1 MPGHDA
7 HGSAK
12 RRRTLE
18 TLAVKNRSGR
28 APFGAVDGNTLAH
41 RARQPSF
48 RQGKKSERALS
59 PADVRARDAF
69 EPAPPSPMDAEMDAW
84 DGGEADD
91 APFGVSESFHE
102 WLTRVG
108 LRGPLDPDRGGT
120 LVSAGQREELQRVW
134 GDAAETETLRRLV
147 ENLKDGELE
156 MARREQAANERAA
169 AEFEAATETAW
180 RGRLEAASDAELRA
194 KEALSARERAVHA
207 AEAEVREERRAARD
221 AASASDALRTRLDAA
236 TREATREAD
245 RAAGLEEQ
253 LREASEQAS
262 AAGRALAVARHER
275 LAAEEGLRLELA
287 SRTEGFAA
295 EREAYHAT
303 RDEAA
308 ERERARHA
316 EALARARAEARDLR
330 AAAASAAERLRE
342 TTRDGADGKAALKQ
356 ALALREAEA
365 EAGRRSAGEA
375 HRRLR
380 AAEDTVARL
389 EARAGELRAAAE
401 AKIGALERALASAK
415 ASASAAEAAE
425 AVAEEGAA
433 KMKRAAAEAVANAEA
448 KARDAQRLAE
458 AAVRRAEGE
467 AEAAKA
473 EAAKAEARAAREG
486 TRRAKDSCH
495 LPANDALRSALE
507 RITNAHAS
515 AVARAEAAERRG
527 DALREELAATK
538 RAAAAAATRVARAV
552 ADARGG
558 GASRTDAKA
567 LEAAAGVEKTDPE
580 DPKDPDPLQT
590 RYASVTPR
598 TRSRASL
605 RASRGA
611 ARPQSPAE
619 EDTRSPGTE
628 LRRRAIAMGMRASP
642 FAPKR
647 KR

>member
-221 AASASDALRTRLDAA
+221 AASASDALRTRLEAA

-275 LAAEEGLRLELA
+275 LAAEENLKNLRLELA

-303 RDEAA
+303 RDQAA

-473 EAAKAEARAAREG
+473 EAAKAKTSAS
-486 TRRAKDSCH
+486 RAKDSCH